1 MLIVNN
7 GVVQA
12 QGRVYPDM
20 LNDTRCVVSSFIKMC
35 KETGMPDEIIE
46 QTCVQMIAKGFENLD
61 KNRMFSL
68 RKDEDED

>member
-12 QGRVYPDM
+12 QGRICPDM

-35 KETGMPDEIIE
+35 KETGMPDELIE
-46 QTCVQMIAKGFENLD
+46 KTCVQMIAEGFENVN
-61 KNRMFSL
+61 KNQMLSL
-68 RKDEDED
+68 RKDKDEN